1 MLGALKCMSVRMKET
16 STAPDMSIQDVAAYL
31 GVTTK
36 TVRQMIADKR
46 IRAYRL
52 GDRIIRLRRSEID
65 EALKPIEV
73 FSA

>member
-1 MLGALKCMSVRMKET
+1 MQMKET
-16 STAPDMSIQDVAAYL
+16 PTAPDMSIQDVAAYL
-31 GVTTK
+31 GVTTR

-52 GDRIIRLRRSEID
+52 GDRVIRLRRSEID
-65 EALKPIEV
+65 DALQPIEE

>member
-1 MLGALKCMSVRMKET
+1 MT
-16 STAPDMSIQDVAAYL
+16 IQDVAAHL

-46 IRAYRL
+46 IRAYQL

-65 EALKPIEV
+65 AALQPIDV
-73 FSA
+73 FHTRTAEFVALRSG